1 MSYSSF
7 SDFLNFSREAK
18 DMLRTSSLLKGE
30 TGDNSF
36 HADDLHM
43 GTGQQEKTESRE
55 CYSNFKHMRV
65 EVICCFLSMAG
76 APRKLQ
82 QHFES
87 LTDFLATLIFKVKS
101 LSHR

>member
-18 DMLRTSSLLKGE
+18 NMLSTSSLLKGE
-30 TGDNSF
+30 TGDYSF
-36 HADDLHM
+36 HADHLHM
-43 GTGQQEKTESRE
+43 GTGQQAKSESCE
-55 CYSNFKHMRV
+55 CYSNFKRMCV
-65 EVICCFLSMAG
+65 EVIFCFLSMAG

-87 LTDFLATLIFKVKS
+87 LTDFLATFIFKVKS
-101 LSHR
+101 LSHG